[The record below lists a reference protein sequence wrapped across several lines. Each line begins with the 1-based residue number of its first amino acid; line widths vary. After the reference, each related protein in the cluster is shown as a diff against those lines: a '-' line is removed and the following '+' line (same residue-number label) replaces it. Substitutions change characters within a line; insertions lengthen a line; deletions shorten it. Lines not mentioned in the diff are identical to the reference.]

1 MRCCSIFFGVRSK
14 IQERK
19 GQRDFLF
26 VEICVS
32 KEFLGRERKLCV
44 ESNTKLRS
52 KVCVR
57 AAVVLTCSFLGMQD
71 CIMFLLPCHSDCHH
85 KSCFSPSPIVANAL
99 FPKTDDQRCR
109 QYTAGS
115 IHNRHKPSYCRVA
128 TVQPSLSLGLN
139 KQSATQLTYQ
149 NHLPRRALHRGF
161 AERGLKNDRPEHKR
175 IECDCCKRNSTQVY
189 REKYYNY
196 Y

>member
-1 MRCCSIFFGVRSK
+1 MVQFSLYIVCMRCCSIFFGVRSK

-71 CIMFLLPCHSDCHH
+71 CIMFLLPCHSDFHH

-115 IHNRHKPSYCRVA
+115 IHNRQKPSYY
-128 TVQPSLSLGLN
+128 N
-139 KQSATQLTYQ
+139 